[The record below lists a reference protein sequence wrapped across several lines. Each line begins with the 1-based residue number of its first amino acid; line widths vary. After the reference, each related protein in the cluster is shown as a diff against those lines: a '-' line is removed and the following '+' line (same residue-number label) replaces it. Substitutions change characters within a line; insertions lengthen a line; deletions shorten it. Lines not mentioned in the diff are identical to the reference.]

1 MGQAFLPAASVLSFR
16 AASRSA
22 QRDGRRVE
30 ESAFV
35 LAFLCIP
42 GGVVPV
48 LQSGVRPMNSE
59 AKLRF
64 IEILQQAYSGERA
77 AAYAYRGH
85 WHSLRD
91 PDDRSRVRTIE
102 EEEWHHRRLV
112 GEMLRQL
119 GARPNALREVRALL
133 VGRTLGLLCHVSGW
147 FAPMYAAG
155 RLESS
160 NIREYE
166 EAARR
171 AKDCD
176 RDDFLPCL
184 LAMAVVEWEHER
196 YFRSKVLSH
205 PWARYIPLWEAPPP
219 KERIRAAYGG
229 LG

>member
-1 MGQAFLPAASVLSFR
+1 
-16 AASRSA
+16 
-22 QRDGRRVE
+22 
-30 ESAFV
+30 
-35 LAFLCIP
+35 
-42 GGVVPV
+42 
-48 LQSGVRPMNSE
+48 MNSE

-85 WHSLRD
+85 WRSLRD
-91 PDDRSRVRTIE
+91 ADDRSRVRTIE
-102 EEEWHHRRLV
+102 EEELHHRHLV

-119 GARPNALREVRALL
+119 GARPSAFREVRALL
-133 VGRTLGLLCHVSGW
+133 VGRILGLLCYISGW

-155 RLESS
+155 RLESH

-171 AKDCD
+171 ARDCG
-176 RDDFLPCL
+176 REDFLPCL

-196 YFRSKVLSH
+196 YFRSKVLTH

-219 KERIRAAYGG
+219 KEKIHAAYAE

>member
-1 MGQAFLPAASVLSFR
+1 
-16 AASRSA
+16 
-22 QRDGRRVE
+22 
-30 ESAFV
+30 
-35 LAFLCIP
+35 
-42 GGVVPV
+42 
-48 LQSGVRPMNSE
+48 MNPD
-59 AKLRF
+59 AKQRF

-85 WHSLRD
+85 WRSLRD
-91 PDDRSRVRTIE
+91 ADDRERIRTIE
-102 EEEWHHRRLV
+102 EEEWHHRHLA

-119 GARPNALREVRALL
+119 GARPSRLREARSWL

-155 RLESS
+155 RLESF

-171 AKDCD
+171 ARACG
-176 RDDFLPCL
+176 RDDLLPCL

-205 PWARYIPLWEAPPP
+205 PWARYFPLWEVPPP
-219 KERIRAAYGG
+219 KEKISAAYAG
-229 LG
+229 LVDALGKPAL